1 MSSQPSQPPTAHIL
15 KLAHIEIL
23 RLAEMARASI
33 MASHLSQLG
42 KAPIHIL
49 KTSLSENGESIK
61 NVKSTKSTT
70 ESAYTNSE
78 SNPGRNR
85 ESVRIGKSTKSTT
98 ESAYTYIETSHL

>member
-1 MSSQPSQPPTAHIL
+1 
-15 KLAHIEIL
+15 
-23 RLAEMARASI
+23 
-33 MASHLSQLG
+33 MASHPSQLG
-42 KAPIHIL
+42 KARIHIL
-49 KTSLSENGESIK
+49 KTSLAENGESIK

-85 ESVRIGKSTKSTT
+85 ESVRIGESTKSTT